1 MIIRLAAAMIGLSA
15 TPALAQ
21 DIAGSWKFQTGDIK
35 PNLGCTVSG
44 ALTLKNAS
52 EDDQPMQCE
61 MNVLYQC
68 KQQPGY
74 HILTRQP
81 CEVTRKGKSII
92 IAGTSYEIIE
102 ENRAPSWGDKY
113 YPEHFTVSLL
123 RDGGTMSGRY
133 AAKTTARFE
142 RVKDFAE

>member
-1 MIIRLAAAMIGLSA
+1 MIARLAAAMIALSA
-15 TPALAQ
+15 APAFAQ

-35 PNLGCTVSG
+35 PNLGCMLSG
-44 ALTLKNAS
+44 ALTLKDAP
-52 EDDQPMQCE
+52 ETGMPMHCE

-74 HILTRQP
+74 RILTRQP

-92 IAGTSYEIIE
+92 IAGMSYEIIE

-113 YPEHFTVSLL
+113 YPEHFTLSLL
-123 RDGGTMSGRY
+123 RDGRTMSGRY
-133 AAKTTARFE
+133 AAKTTATFE